1 MDKHYKISFVE
12 DDSEISDIL
21 TLTLRAQGYQV
32 KAFSTGEALLADICI
47 NRPDM
52 ILLDLM
58 LPGIQG
64 KEVLKRIREMD
75 DFKNVV
81 IIVVSAKSLSTDK
94 IELLDLGADD
104 YIAKPFDI
112 NEFLSRINA
121 HYRRD
126 IKKNLATNTMAVKAY
141 LIDFDN
147 KTIKYNNNLVDLTNT
162 EYKIAEALFMNKN
175 RVVGKGEIADLLY
188 GHTEDEEKIK
198 KEFRTIDM
206 HIKALRDKLKDTDK
220 ELIQTI
226 FGVGYR
232 LVG

>member
-126 IKKNLATNTMAVKAY
+126 IKKNLATNTMAVKTY